1 MGSMGKAV
9 FGGMLALGILMADQ
23 ESAQTAPPAATG
35 QHPDEVLPSPQLIQ
49 SSPYGNSLPGA
60 MEKGLPITL
69 AAALR
74 LAQTSNLDILQ
85 AREAV
90 SQSQARLDKANATLL
105 PNFNLGSS
113 YLRHDGNIQK
123 TEGNIIKANK
133 DALFVGGGP
142 SLVLPT
148 VEAIFT
154 PLAARQLAAASEAG
168 FVRVQN
174 DTLLAVADAY
184 LNVLRARRRLAR
196 VQETLEHLTNE
207 KQNPLRGQSKGLLP
221 LIRDFVER
229 GAREAFPPDLERVRV
244 EVLRRQEELVGAG
257 NEYRAASAELSR
269 LLRLDPAI
277 PLETLEDIRTP
288 LPLPGEE
295 WMGKPIDQLVEAALT
310 NRPEIAENRALV
322 QATLARVRA
331 ANYRPFLPNVVLNY
345 TRGDFGCDPDI
356 KPRGGFGPSG
366 SIRHFNTRSDFEAS
380 LIWRLDNLGFG
391 NRAEQREQQALYRGS
406 MLRQN
411 QVEDRVVAQVIQAFE
426 LVLGWRERFRITR
439 SALFDEKGEPAG
451 PVFRSMRLNFERIRG
466 GEGRPL
472 EVLDSIRGLSD
483 MLEAYGQAVTD
494 YERALIRFWIVLG
507 LPLQGWIQS
516 QALRNQP
523 EAAILGCTPKP

>member
-331 ANYRPFLPNVVLNY
+331 ANYRPFLPNVVVNY
-345 TRGDFGCDPDI
+345 SWGDF
-356 KPRGGFGPSG
+356 
-366 SIRHFNTRSDFEAS
+366 
-380 LIWRLDNLGFG
+380 
-391 NRAEQREQQALYRGS
+391 
-406 MLRQN
+406 
-411 QVEDRVVAQVIQAFE
+411 
-426 LVLGWRERFRITR
+426 
-439 SALFDEKGEPAG
+439 
-451 PVFRSMRLNFERIRG
+451 
-466 GEGRPL
+466 
-472 EVLDSIRGLSD
+472 
-483 MLEAYGQAVTD
+483 
-494 YERALIRFWIVLG
+494 
-507 LPLQGWIQS
+507 
-516 QALRNQP
+516 
-523 EAAILGCTPKP
+523 